1 MLWGVIAALASSCF
15 AAGAFLSIK
24 SIGNDE
30 KAITTSM
37 VFHTVSFTVAL
48 LPMLIG
54 VPFPAVMP
62 TAHEA
67 LLLSQVVWTSF
78 VGQLMLSRGFQLLTP
93 SVAAAINLSQVVHA
107 RTLSVLFLHDSLPW
121 TVRCLLNCS
130 SCLVPCTPA
139 EPCQPSPLALAMQ
152 PLLRHQRS
160 YMRFSLLAYVWLCA
174 CRVCWAASSSAAACS
189 PHSSGNRQRRMWLAK
204 QE

>member
-1 MLWGVIAALASSCF
+1 MLLISRPSFVFGEDNSGTDMLWGVVAALASSCF

-30 KAITTSM
+30 QAITTTM
-37 VFHTVSFTVAL
+37 WFHGVSFTVAVV
-48 LPMLIG
+48 PMLFG
-54 VPFPAVMP
+54 LPSPAVVP

-78 VGQLMLSRGFQLLTP
+78 VGQLMLSRGFQLLNP

-121 TVRCLLNCS
+121 TVRC
-130 SCLVPCTPA
+130 CLDT
-139 EPCQPSPLALAMQ
+139 
-152 PLLRHQRS
+152 
-160 YMRFSLLAYVWLCA
+160 F
-174 CRVCWAASSSAAACS
+174 
-189 PHSSGNRQRRMWLAK
+189 
-204 QE
+204 